1 MLVSIYCQ
9 IWKEQAVGTT
19 TTKYI
24 HRDMTIKRFMY
35 PFCSVWLTDVL
46 EVDKERLSD
55 RVLSENEFWT
65 FTQSYPDQQWH
76 RKKAWRRRKALSL
89 RSFEARVG
97 VGHLC
102 WKPRKAIQG
111 QQARQ
116 QWAETSGVERF
127 LPKSQQLGPAPSTKE
142 THSAKVGSWLIS
154 PWKSSGVLRGR
165 YWHSLLLVW
174 VGKGRRRTR

>member
-35 PFCSVWLTDVL
+35 PFCSAWLTDVL

-76 RKKAWRRRKALSL
+76 RKKAWRRRKKKVYFESTRNMVKGKPWEFG
-89 RSFEARVG
+89 RSKIFWKYQLKKERLII
-97 VGHLC
+97 LC
-102 WKPRKAIQG
+102 WQISIVVLVQNKYVKIIYSRKKTLTTTTTEK
-111 QQARQ
+111 
-116 QWAETSGVERF
+116 WPF
-127 LPKSQQLGPAPSTKE
+127 NP
-142 THSAKVGSWLIS
+142 IS
-154 PWKSSGVLRGR
+154 PEPLC
-165 YWHSLLLVW
+165 HC
-174 VGKGRRRTR
+174 